1 MALLNVLL
9 DASGNILG
17 TMAVVAA
24 SGSNPPASAQLV
36 AGPGQRLT
44 RHPRRQNGR
53 LPSTR
58 WHFTRRS
65 KPSIK

>member
-1 MALLNVLL
+1 MPVLQVLL

-17 TMAVVAA
+17 TMTAVAA

-44 RHPRRQNGR
+44 QVTLDDKTAALDAAALHTA
-53 LPSTR
+53 L
-58 WHFTRRS
+58 
-65 KPSIK
+65 KASIK